1 MVGLFPESIL
11 NIPSEKWEQG
21 LNCLVKSKEPFGLR
35 KREENCRSQK
45 RCEGLEFHM
54 KSERW

>member
-21 LNCLVKSKEPFGLR
+21 LNCLVKSKEPFALR
-35 KREENCRSQK
+35 KREEDFLRVKNAAR
-45 RCEGLEFHM
+45 G
-54 KSERW
+54 